1 MHANFPISPAF
12 RSRNWKG
19 ERQRQPNAVIAAI
32 ILMALLGCLM
42 PQNLTYLC
50 CAWFLCFCRAANAD
64 VFNTCKVSPPKVI
77 RGAFAAAESF
87 VSLFQGVQV
96 AFIGQRFEIQ
106 IFKLPQNRKVWQ
118 VPSKCSMRKLP
129 NWSFDGEIL
138 CAMQLIYFR
147 WGIEPGQ
154 GWAFFE
160 WLV

>member
-1 MHANFPISPAF
+1 MHENFPISPAF

-96 AFIGQRFEIQ
+96 AFIGQRDLKFKFLSCRKIEKFGKSHLSARWESCRTEVSMAKYFAPCNWY
-106 IFKLPQNRKVWQ
+106 IFA
-118 VPSKCSMRKLP
+118 
-129 NWSFDGEIL
+129 GEL
-138 CAMQLIYFR
+138 NQAKAGHFLND
-147 WGIEPGQ
+147 
-154 GWAFFE
+154 
-160 WLV
+160 